1 MPTPAMNAPALPRER
16 GTVRS
21 FGLYSGY
28 GFVVTDAGDCDLF
41 LHARN
46 LRGTIPRAGDRVE
59 FAVERFAD
67 GRREAVNVKVL

>member
-1 MPTPAMNAPALPRER
+1 MPREL
-16 GTVRS
+16 GTVRR
-21 FGLYSGY
+21 FDLGHGY

-59 FAVERFAD
+59 FAVERFSD